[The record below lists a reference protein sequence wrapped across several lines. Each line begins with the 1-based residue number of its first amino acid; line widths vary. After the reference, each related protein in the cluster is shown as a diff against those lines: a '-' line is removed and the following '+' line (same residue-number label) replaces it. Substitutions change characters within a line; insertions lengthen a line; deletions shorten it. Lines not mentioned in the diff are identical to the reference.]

1 MLEFS
6 KIDKNLTVFR
16 ENKVLIFGASSAGR
30 QVKHDLERYGIF
42 NITAFVDN
50 DVNKV
55 GKTLEGLNIM
65 AFDECIEYCRLH
77 NDVIIQI
84 GSSYEKSIVEQL
96 KSVGI
101 DYYISYS
108 EFMCRVHSL
117 NSYFYKQTFA
127 DYHDSYEKSFISAMD
142 GASSILIQM
151 DFANAGGRSKESIP
165 IMLSAPKVGNTTM
178 RNSVGKMI
186 TMNHSYIFINTF
198 MQNYIKKIM

>member
-84 GSSYEKSIVEQL
+84 GSSYENEIAKNLEKRNIHCYILYSEFTVRMDLLNGFLSCQKEPML
-96 KSVGI
+96 KSVLMDREI
-101 DYYISYS
+101 TKAYYDA
-108 EFMCRVHSL
+108 
-117 NSYFYKQTFA
+117 K
-127 DYHDSYEKSFISAMD
+127 
-142 GASSILIQM
+142 
-151 DFANAGGRSKESIP
+151 
-165 IMLSAPKVGNTTM
+165 KVI
-178 RNSVGKMI
+178 RI
-186 TMNHSYIFINTF
+186 IF
-198 MQNYIKKIM
+198 